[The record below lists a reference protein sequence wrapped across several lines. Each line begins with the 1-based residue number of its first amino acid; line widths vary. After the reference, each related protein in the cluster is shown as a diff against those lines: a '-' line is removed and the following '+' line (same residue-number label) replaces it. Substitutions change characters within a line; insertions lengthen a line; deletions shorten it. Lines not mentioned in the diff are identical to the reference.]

1 MRGPPK
7 WESLILSVTALTRVP
22 KALNVYFLLL
32 IITYKF
38 SFIIIYINE
47 NKVISK

>member
-7 WESLILSVTALTRVP
+7 WESLILPVTVLARVL
-22 KALNVYFLLL
+22 KALNMHFLLL
-32 IITYKF
+32 ITTWKF
-38 SFIIIYINE
+38 SFIITYVNE